1 MKKQGKILL
10 KQRRYAKTFKK
21 SIVQDFEGGRFSIQQ
36 LSNLPGM
43 SIQSIYN
50 WIFLYRH
57 LGQRAT
63 GLRLPDRSQ
72 IGRGASLL
80 QAYPVKSLFA
90 LL

>member
-43 SIQSIYN
+43 SIQ
-50 WIFLYRH
+50 
-57 LGQRAT
+57 
-63 GLRLPDRSQ
+63 
-72 IGRGASLL
+72 
-80 QAYPVKSLFA
+80 
-90 LL
+90 